1 MSEIIITKDNFDQEV
16 LQAGKTVLLDFWAS
30 WCGPCRMM
38 APVVEEIAKERTDIV
53 VGTVNVDE
61 QSQLAEKFQIM
72 TIPTLM
78 VIKNGKVVKQVSGVR
93 PNRMFW
99 LCCNWKHRIYVDMK

>member
-93 PNRMFW
+93 PKQDVLAM
-99 LCCNWKHRIYVDMK
+99 L

>member
-61 QSQLAEKFQIM
+61 QSQLAERFQIM

-93 PNRMFW
+93 PKQDVLAM
-99 LCCNWKHRIYVDMK
+99 L

>member
-78 VIKNGKVVKQVSGVR
+78 VIKNGKVVKQVCGVR
-93 PNRMFW
+93 PKQDVLAM
-99 LCCNWKHRIYVDMK
+99 L

>member
-30 WCGPCRMM
+30 WGGPCRMM

-93 PNRMFW
+93 PKQDVLAM
-99 LCCNWKHRIYVDMK
+99 L